1 MSRGSECHVTPTC
14 MRQTDRVSEYQ
25 YCQVVTTVASREAAD
40 LLGRRAIEARLA
52 ACAQVGGPITSTYW
66 WQGAVESAEEWQVVF
81 KTTTDRYA
89 DLEAHIRGHHSY
101 QVPEILCTP
110 VSAGNPSY
118 LSWLAAE
125 TRV

>member
-1 MSRGSECHVTPTC
+1 MRQTGV
-14 MRQTDRVSEYQ
+14 RQTDRVSEYP
-25 YCQVVTTVASREAAD
+25 YCQVITTVASRDAAD
-40 LLGRRAIEARLA
+40 LLGRGAVEARLA

-66 WQGAVESAEEWQVVF
+66 WQGVVESSEEWQVVF

-89 DLEAHIRGHHSY
+89 ELEAHIRSHHSY
-101 QVPEILCTP
+101 QVPEILCLP